1 MMSRRFLGFLAVS
14 GFAALVNFLSRIA
27 FDVVVP
33 YAVAIV
39 LAYLVGMATAFLLNR
54 RFVFTD
60 AGRPLHEQAGWF
72 VAVNAAALLQ
82 TLAVS
87 LLLARGLF
95 PAIGW
100 TWHPEAVAHA
110 VGIAVPAFSSYF
122 GHKWLSFAPGKAP

>member
-1 MMSRRFLGFLAVS
+1 MMSRRFLGFLVVS
-14 GFAALVNFLSRIA
+14 GFAAAVNFASRFA

-39 LAYLVGMATAFLLNR
+39 LAYGVGMATAFALNR

-60 AGRPLHEQAGWF
+60 AGRPLHHQAGWF
-72 VAVNAAALLQ
+72 VAVNVAAVLQ

-87 LLLARGLF
+87 LLMARWVL

-100 TWHPEAVAHA
+100 TWEPEAVAHA
-110 VGIAVPAFSSYF
+110 VGIAVPAVTSYF
-122 GHKWLSFAPGKAP
+122 GHRHLSFAPERGP